1 MNYTRGIRRRF
12 MARRGQ
18 AKTSIEV
25 FFVKNFLIRIILMRI
40 LDAGI

>member
-1 MNYTRGIRRRF
+1 MNYTRDIRRRF

-18 AKTSIEV
+18 VRISTEV

-40 LDAGI
+40 LDVGI